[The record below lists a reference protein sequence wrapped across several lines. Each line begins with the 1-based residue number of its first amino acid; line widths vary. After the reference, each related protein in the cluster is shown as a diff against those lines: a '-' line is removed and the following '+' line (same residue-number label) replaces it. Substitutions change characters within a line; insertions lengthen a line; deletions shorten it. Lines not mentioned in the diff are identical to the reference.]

1 MSDYD
6 DFIGRVKELNLIG
19 SLTGLMGWDQETMMP
34 PKGGKLRSEMMA
46 FLSKQAHSRITDSEM
61 GKLLDSLE
69 SQKLTQ
75 EQAANVREIR
85 SSYDKATKLPEELV
99 EEKARHKSQALQ
111 VWQEARSENNF
122 EKFQPYLEKTVELT
136 CKTAEYYGYEDN
148 IYDALLDIYEPGMT
162 VSQLDPLFA
171 GLREAI
177 VPLVKA
183 VGESPNQPDTSFL
196 DIGKFSE
203 EKQRQFS
210 MKVAESIGFD
220 FDAGRMDTSTHP
232 FCSGAGP
239 NDVRFT
245 TRYDEEFPFGCL
257 YGVMHETGHGT
268 YEQGLLA
275 EHEGTPMGQA
285 VSLGVHE
292 SQSRMW
298 ENMVGRSNEFWQY
311 YIDEFKSCFDHLP
324 SDLTIDTLHRAVN
337 TVQPSLIRVES
348 DEATYNL
355 HIMVRYEIEKQLV
368 NGNIKVADLP
378 EFWNSKMEEYLGVT
392 PPNDTKGVLQDI
404 HWSMGAIGYFPTY
417 TLGNLYAAQLHAAAL
432 ADDPT
437 IPEKIAKGE
446 FHVLLDWM
454 RSHIHVH
461 GSKLLPADLM
471 TQATGK
477 EPSSDD
483 FVNYLHSKYTK
494 IYSL

>member
-1 MSDYD
+1 
-6 DFIGRVKELNLIG
+6 
-19 SLTGLMGWDQETMMP
+19 
-34 PKGGKLRSEMMA
+34 
-46 FLSKQAHSRITDSEM
+46 
-61 GKLLDSLE
+61 
-69 SQKLTQ
+69 
-75 EQAANVREIR
+75 
-85 SSYDKATKLPEELV
+85 
-99 EEKARHKSQALQ
+99 
-111 VWQEARSENNF
+111 
-122 EKFQPYLEKTVELT
+122 
-136 CKTAEYYGYEDN
+136 
-148 IYDALLDIYEPGMT
+148 MT
-162 VSQLDPLFA
+162 VAQLDPLFT

-461 GSKLLPADLM
+461 GSKLLPVDLM

-483 FVNYLHSKYTK
+483 FVNYLHTKYTK

>member
-1 MSDYD
+1 
-6 DFIGRVKELNLIG
+6 
-19 SLTGLMGWDQETMMP
+19 
-34 PKGGKLRSEMMA
+34 
-46 FLSKQAHSRITDSEM
+46 
-61 GKLLDSLE
+61 
-69 SQKLTQ
+69 
-75 EQAANVREIR
+75 
-85 SSYDKATKLPEELV
+85 
-99 EEKARHKSQALQ
+99 
-111 VWQEARSENNF
+111 
-122 EKFQPYLEKTVELT
+122 
-136 CKTAEYYGYEDN
+136 
-148 IYDALLDIYEPGMT
+148 MT
-162 VSQLDPLFA
+162 VAQLDPLFA

-196 DIGKFSE
+196 DIGKFTE
-203 EKQRQFS
+203 EKQREFS
-210 MKVAESIGFD
+210 LKVAESIGFD

-268 YEQGLLA
+268 YEQGLLH

-298 ENMVGRSNEFWQY
+298 ENMVGRSREFWHY
-311 YIDEFKSCFDHLP
+311 YIEEFKSCFNHLP
-324 SDLTIDTLHRAVN
+324 SDLSVDTVHRAVN

-368 NGNIKVADLP
+368 NGNIKVGDLP

-417 TLGNLYAAQLHAAAL
+417 TLGNLYAAQLYAAAL
-432 ADDPT
+432 ADDSS
-437 IPEKIAKGE
+437 IPDKIGKGE
-446 FHVLLDWM
+446 FGVLLDWM
-454 RSHIHVH
+454 RSHC
-461 GSKLLPADLM
+461 LLY
-471 TQATGK
+471 TS
-477 EPSSDD
+477 PSPRD
-483 FVNYLHSKYTK
+483 
-494 IYSL
+494 

>member
-1 MSDYD
+1 MKKQDISENQANVIFLSLGSNVGNRKKNLEKAKYLLNSNN
-6 DFIGRVKELNLIG
+6 FIIMKELAKANLGNQSINELLVQFTI
-19 SLTGLMGWDQETMMP
+19 S
-34 PKGGKLRSEMMA
+34 
-46 FLSKQAHSRITDSEM
+46 M
-61 GKLLDSLE
+61 GKLLDTLE
-69 SQKLTQ
+69 SQKLSD

-85 SSYDKATKLPEELV
+85 RSYDKATKLPEELV

-111 VWQEARSENNF
+111 VWQEARSENDF
-122 EKFQPYLEKTVELT
+122 AKFQPYLEKTVELT
-136 CKTAEYYGYEDN
+136 CKTAEYYGYDDN

-162 VSQLDPLFA
+162 VAQLDPLFA

-220 FDAGRMDTSTHP
+220 FNAGRMDTSTHP

-292 SQSRMW
+292 SESRMW
-298 ENMVGRSNEFWQY
+298 ENMFGRSNELCHY
-311 YIDEFKSCFDHLP
+311 YI
-324 SDLTIDTLHRAVN
+324 
-337 TVQPSLIRVES
+337 
-348 DEATYNL
+348 
-355 HIMVRYEIEKQLV
+355 
-368 NGNIKVADLP
+368 G
-378 EFWNSKMEEYLGVT
+378 
-392 PPNDTKGVLQDI
+392 
-404 HWSMGAIGYFPTY
+404 
-417 TLGNLYAAQLHAAAL
+417 
-432 ADDPT
+432 
-437 IPEKIAKGE
+437 
-446 FHVLLDWM
+446 
-454 RSHIHVH
+454 
-461 GSKLLPADLM
+461 
-471 TQATGK
+471 
-477 EPSSDD
+477 
-483 FVNYLHSKYTK
+483 
-494 IYSL
+494 

>member
-1 MSDYD
+1 MKDYD
-6 DFIGRVKELNLIG
+6 DFISRVKELSLIS

-46 FLSKQAHSRITDSEM
+46 FLSGQSHSRMTDSEM
-61 GKLLDSLE
+61 GRLLDSLD
-69 SQKLTQ
+69 SQELTD
-75 EQAANVREIR
+75 EQAANVREVR
-85 SSYDKATKLPEELV
+85 RSYDKATKLPADLV
-99 EEKARHKSQALQ
+99 EEKARHKSKSLQ
-111 VWQEARSENNF
+111 VWQEARSEDDF
-122 EKFQPYLEKTVELT
+122 EKFRPYLEKTVELT
-136 CKTAEYYGYEDN
+136 CKTAECYGYDDN

-162 VSQLDPLFA
+162 VSQLDPLFSS
-171 GLREAI
+171 LRDAI

-183 VGESPNQPDTSFL
+183 VGESPNQPDMSFL
-196 DIGKFSE
+196 EIGKFTE
-203 EKQRQFS
+203 EKQREFS
-210 MKVAESIGFD
+210 LKVAESIGFD

-245 TRYDEEFPFGCL
+245 TRYDDEFPFGCL

-268 YEQGLLA
+268 YEQGLLE

-298 ENMVGRSNEFWQY
+298 ENMVGRSKEFWEF
-311 YIDEFKSCFDHLP
+311 YIDEFKTCFDHLP
-324 SDLTIDTLHRAVN
+324 NNLDVDTLHRAVN

-368 NGNIKVADLP
+368 NGNISVGDLP
-378 EFWNSKMEEYLGVT
+378 DFWNSKMEEYIGVT
-392 PPNDTKGVLQDI
+392 PPNNTKGVLQDI

-417 TLGNLYAAQLHAAAL
+417 TLGNLYAAQLYAAAL
-432 ADDPT
+432 VDNPN
-437 IPEKIAKGE
+437 IPDKIEKGE
-446 FHVLLDWM
+446 FGVLSDWM

-461 GSKLLPADLM
+461 GSKLLPADLI

-477 EPSSDD
+477 EPSSDA
-483 FVNYLHSKYTK
+483 FVDYLTNKYTS
-494 IYSL
+494 IYKL

>member
-69 SQKLTQ
+69 SQKLTE

-111 VWQEARSENNF
+111 VWQEARSENDF
-122 EKFQPYLEKTVELT
+122 EKFRPYLEKTVELT
-136 CKTAEYYGYEDN
+136 CKTAEYYGYDDN

-162 VSQLDPLFA
+162 VAQLDPLFA

-183 VGESPNQPDTSFL
+183 VGESSNQPDTSFL
-196 DIGKFSE
+196 DIGEFSE
-203 EKQRQFS
+203 EKQREFS
-210 MKVAESIGFD
+210 LKVAESIGFD
-220 FDAGRMDTSTHP
+220 FEAGRMDTSTHP

-268 YEQGLLA
+268 YEQGLLQ

-298 ENMVGRSNEFWQY
+298 ENMVGRSHGFWQY
-311 YIDEFKSCFDHLP
+311 YLEDFKACFPHLP
-324 SDLTIDTLHRAVN
+324 SDLDVDTLHRAVN

-368 NGNIKVADLP
+368 NGNIKVSELP
-378 EFWNSKMEEYLGVT
+378 DFWNSKMEEYLGVT
-392 PPNDTKGVLQDI
+392 PPNNTKGVLQDI

-417 TLGNLYAAQLHAAAL
+417 TLGNLYAAQLYAAAL
-432 ADDPT
+432 SDDPS
-437 IPEKIAKGE
+437 IPSKIAKGE
-446 FHVLLDWM
+446 FRVLLDWM
-454 RSHIHVH
+454 RDHIHVH
-461 GSKLLPADLM
+461 GSKLRPAELI

-477 EPSSDD
+477 EPSSDA
-483 FVNYLHSKYTK
+483 FIQYLTSKYTK
-494 IYSL
+494 IYKL

>member
-1 MSDYD
+1 MSEYD
-6 DFIGRVKELNLIG
+6 EFIGRVKELNLLG

-34 PKGGKLRSEMMA
+34 PKGGKLRSEIMA
-46 FLSKQAHSRITDSEM
+46 FLSSQAHGRMTDPVM
-61 GKLLDSLE
+61 GELLDSLD
-69 SQKLTQ
+69 SQELTA
-75 EQAANVREIR
+75 EQAANVREVR
-85 SSYDKATKLPEELV
+85 QSYDKATKLPVELV

-111 VWQEARSENNF
+111 VWQEARSENDF
-122 EKFQPYLEKTVELT
+122 KKFQPYLEKTVELT

-148 IYDALLDIYEPGMT
+148 IYDALLDIFEPGMT
-162 VSQLDPLFA
+162 VSQLDPLFS

-183 VGESPNQPDTSFL
+183 VRESPNQPDTSFL

-203 EKQRQFS
+203 EKQREFS
-210 MKVAESIGFD
+210 IKVAESIGFD
-220 FDAGRMDTSTHP
+220 FSAGRMDTSTHP

-268 YEQGLLA
+268 YEQGLLE

-285 VSLGVHE
+285 VSLGIHE

-298 ENMVGRSNEFWQY
+298 ENMVGRSKEFWQF
-311 YIDEFKSCFDHLP
+311 YIDEFKKCFDHLP
-324 SDLTIDTLHRAVN
+324 ADLDIDTLHRAVN
-337 TVQPSLIRVES
+337 TVEPSLIRVES

-368 NGNIKVADLP
+368 NGKISVGDLP
-378 EFWNSKMEEYLGVT
+378 DFWNSKMEEYLGVT
-392 PPNDTKGVLQDI
+392 PPNDAKGVLQDI

-417 TLGNLYAAQLHAAAL
+417 TLGNLYAAQLYAAAL
-432 ADDPT
+432 ADDPS
-437 IPEKIAKGE
+437 IPNKIAKGE
-446 FHVLLDWM
+446 FTVLLDWM

-461 GSKLLPADLM
+461 GSKLPPADLLRE
-471 TQATGK
+471 ATGK
-477 EPSSDD
+477 DPSSDD
-483 FVNYLHSKYTK
+483 FVKYLKTKYTK
-494 IYSL
+494 IYNL

>member
-1 MSDYD
+1 
-6 DFIGRVKELNLIG
+6 
-19 SLTGLMGWDQETMMP
+19 
-34 PKGGKLRSEMMA
+34 
-46 FLSKQAHSRITDSEM
+46 
-61 GKLLDSLE
+61 
-69 SQKLTQ
+69 
-75 EQAANVREIR
+75 
-85 SSYDKATKLPEELV
+85 
-99 EEKARHKSQALQ
+99 
-111 VWQEARSENNF
+111 
-122 EKFQPYLEKTVELT
+122 
-136 CKTAEYYGYEDN
+136 
-148 IYDALLDIYEPGMT
+148 MT
-162 VSQLDPLFA
+162 TTQLDPLFA

-196 DIGKFSE
+196 DIGKFTE
-203 EKQRQFS
+203 EKQREFS
-210 MKVAESIGFD
+210 LKVAESIGFD

-268 YEQGLLA
+268 YEQGLLQ

-298 ENMVGRSNEFWQY
+298 ENMVGRSHGFWQY
-311 YIDEFKSCFDHLP
+311 YIEEFKSCFDHLP
-324 SDLTIDTLHRAVN
+324 SDLDINTLHRAVN

-355 HIMVRYEIEKQLV
+355 HIMVRYEIEKELV
-368 NGNIKVADLP
+368 NGNIKVEDLP

-417 TLGNLYAAQLHAAAL
+417 TLGNLYAAQLYAAAI
-432 ADDPT
+432 ADDPS
-437 IPEKIAKGE
+437 IPSKIAKGE
-446 FHVLLDWM
+446 FRVLLDWM

-461 GSKLLPADLM
+461 GSKLRPADLI

-477 EPSSDD
+477 EPSSDA
-483 FVNYLHSKYTK
+483 FIQYLTSKYTK
-494 IYSL
+494 IYNL